1 MKTLKTIIK
10 ITYFPMLAW
19 MIYAFFHP
27 DTVSNEAVIGFIVY
41 VFIGAIV
48 AAKDKAIGSV
58 NDMTWDDENPFL
70 HRSYINEDENE
81 NSLLYKLNYDPLFR
95 DDPVNIHYV
104 PNNNH

>member
-1 MKTLKTIIK
+1 MIAKTLKTIIK

-27 DTVSNEAVIGFIVY
+27 DTVSNEVVIGFIVY

-58 NDMTWDDENPFL
+58 NDMTWDDDRRYWDDCSYSSSQLHDNNDIYYNPRYFYLPENI
-70 HRSYINEDENE
+70 YN
-81 NSLLYKLNYDPLFR
+81 
-95 DDPVNIHYV
+95 
-104 PNNNH
+104 